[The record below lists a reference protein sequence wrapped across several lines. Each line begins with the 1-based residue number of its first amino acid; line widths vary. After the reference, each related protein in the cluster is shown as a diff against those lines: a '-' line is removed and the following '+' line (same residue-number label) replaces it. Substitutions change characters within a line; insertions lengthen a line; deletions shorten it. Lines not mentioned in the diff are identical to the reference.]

1 MCQHYVAW
9 DYLLVVFFMAKD
21 LNEIE
26 NESYSQSD
34 VALYVI
40 TAVMDGNCY
49 ELLSGS
55 GNVENNSLFQ
65 KFSISEGL
73 YFYLIFS
80 LPSDQHI
87 LIGANEGLYTLNLNE
102 IHESSLELVSFDYRQ
117 AQKMFKNLC
126 FRFKYFC
133 VIYSKS
139 LFNLSFKIKSM
150 LKSMC
155 NVYHLYMKVYHILI

>member
-1 MCQHYVAW
+1 
-9 DYLLVVFFMAKD
+9 MAKD

-40 TAVMDGNCY
+40 TAVMEGNCY

-65 KFSISEGL
+65 KVYIRESVLLF
-73 YFYLIFS
+73 IFS

-102 IHESSLELVSFDYRQ
+102 IHESSLELVSLMISIIVSSIF
-117 AQKMFKNLC
+117 
-126 FRFKYFC
+126 
-133 VIYSKS
+133 V
-139 LFNLSFKIKSM
+139 
-150 LKSMC
+150 
-155 NVYHLYMKVYHILI
+155 

>member
-55 GNVENNSLFQ
+55 GNVENKSLFQ
-65 KFSISEGL
+65 KVSISESL

-102 IHESSLELVSFDYRQ
+102 IHESSLELVS
-117 AQKMFKNLC
+117 L
-126 FRFKYFC
+126 
-133 VIYSKS
+133 
-139 LFNLSFKIKSM
+139 
-150 LKSMC
+150 
-155 NVYHLYMKVYHILI
+155 